1 VGTLGYIARK
11 VGLAFLTLGF
21 VLVFNFFL
29 FRATGDPI
37 TNLSR
42 AARLTQADQEALR
55 KDLGICQPQPG
66 EAKCSLIELAA
77 TFPTYARETLQGNF
91 GRSVL
96 SGQKV
101 SDMINERIW
110 KTMLLL
116 GLGTVFSIVLG
127 ILIGIRG
134 AWKRGSA
141 FDKTTLYGSM
151 TLYSMP
157 EGWLGMLLILLFGS
171 LFAIFPSSGFQSAGE
186 RGGFDRIAD
195 VANHLF
201 LPVLV
206 LTLGY
211 IGEYAIVMRASL
223 LEMMGEDFV
232 QTARAKGVPDR
243 LVRKRHAVPNAIL
256 PTFTL
261 VFLSFGFVVGGAIIV
276 ESVFSFPGLGLMTY
290 QAIGEQDYPVLQA
303 VFLISSAAVIIFNLV
318 ADILYGYL
326 DPRIRQSG

>member
-11 VGLAFLTLGF
+11 VGLAFLTLAF
-21 VLVFNFFL
+21 VLALNFFL
-29 FRATGDPI
+29 FRITGDPI
-37 TNLSR
+37 SQLSR
-42 AARLTQADQEALR
+42 AARLTPEAQEALR
-55 KDLGICQPQPG
+55 ADLGICQPQAG
-66 EAKCSLIELAA
+66 EPRCGLIEQAK
-77 TFPTYARETLQGNF
+77 TFPRYVKETLTGNF
-91 GRSVL
+91 GRSIL
-96 SGQKV
+96 SGDKV
-101 SDMINERIW
+101 TTMIAERIW
-110 KTMLLL
+110 KTLLLL
-116 GLGTVFSIVLG
+116 GLGTVFAIVLG
-127 ILIGIRG
+127 IAIGIRG
-134 AWKRGSA
+134 AWKHGGF
-141 FDKTTLYGSM
+141 FDKSTLYGSM

-157 EGWLGMLLILLFGS
+157 EGWLGMLLILLFGG
-171 LFAIFPSSGFQSAGE
+171 LLAIFPTSGFQSAGE
-186 RGGFDRIAD
+186 LSGFDRVAD

-243 LVRKRHAVPNAIL
+243 LVRKNHAVPNAIL

-276 ESVFSFPGLGLMTY
+276 ESVFSYPGLGLMTY
-290 QAIGEQDYPVLQA
+290 QAINQQDYPVLQA
-303 VFLISSAAVIIFNLV
+303 VFLMSSAAVIVFNLL

-326 DPRIRQSG
+326 DPRIRSG